1 MRRSSD
7 LGRRHESSRRSS
19 KWTGPLLC
27 VYVLAAMFGAAALA
41 HALSGLP
48 SEFTLFE
55 FSDDTDV
62 QAEAERVRLWVATE
76 VPAAAGWLAPMGLFD
91 FEDDLRSVLTP
102 NDWELANVSL
112 EGRVERLNHSIT
124 RIRADFLNA
133 ASLLGVIFFGGFAFA
148 CLALLLPSVGS
159 AFLLCL
165 FPLFATP
172 VATEPLIGVDN
183 MSLFYLTLPMLITG
197 GTILL
202 IEITQAIGTS
212 VSGPRSEAWMRI
224 WGGLGLIAIGAA
236 ASTVGILLAKAT
248 NAGVLAVA
256 VGPVLYGV
264 FSVTWGI
271 VGLFKRRGKP

>member
-1 MRRSSD
+1 M
-7 LGRRHESSRRSS
+7 GRRRESSRQSS
-19 KWTGPLLC
+19 KWAGPLLC
-27 VYVLAAMFGAAALA
+27 IYVLAAMVGAAALA

-48 SEFTLFE
+48 SEFPLFE

-91 FEDDLRSVLTP
+91 FEDDLRSVLAP

-148 CLALLLPSVGS
+148 CLALLQPSVGT

-172 VATEPLIGVDN
+172 IGTEPLIGVDN

-197 GTILL
+197 GMILL
-202 IEITQAIGTS
+202 IEITRAIGTS
-212 VSGPRSEAWMRI
+212 ATGPRSEAWMRI
-224 WGGLGLIAIGAA
+224 WGGLGLIVLGAA
-236 ASTVGILLAKAT
+236 ASTVGIVLAKST
-248 NAGVLAVA
+248 NAGVLVVA

-264 FSVTWGI
+264 FSVVWGV
-271 VGLFKRRGKP
+271 VGVVSGRSSPR